1 MAMPPHAVTER
12 LLNEP
17 EGQWFDR
24 KSARTAPRDLA
35 ETLVAMANAEGGMI
49 AVGLHNGVCE
59 GVDSRHPVQNN
70 WRQAGLDFT
79 LPPVRYDV
87 TLLDCVNRQGA
98 NDHLFIVTVPP
109 GIQVHST
116 ARDEVF
122 LRVGDENR
130 RLSFE
135 QRMELRYDR
144 GDTTFEAT
152 PSRTYG
158 NAELDEKSVANY
170 ADTVGHSNP
179 QRLLEARDLINGN
192 SELSTAGILLF
203 GADPQRVYPQ
213 AYVRVLKYSGRERR
227 TGTEQNLVSDVR
239 CEGTL
244 PHQVDT
250 AQMAMREA
258 MPKRRALGPDGRFGW
273 LDIVPE
279 EVWLEALVNA
289 VIHRAYSNF
298 GDHIRLEVF
307 DDRVEVSNPGRFPGI
322 TSLED
327 LTAVRRFA
335 RNPRIARVMAD
346 LSYGQE
352 LGEGLRRMVAVME
365 SGGRQLPIVKQSAG
379 GVTVALLGEVVGPG
393 ELAALSPL
401 ARALFREISTVERVG
416 TGELMRLTN
425 RSRPIVLRSLRELES
440 RGMVRRVGNSP
451 SDPRA
456 YWTVQ
461 PSCEPAVTTVK
472 FLFSVF
478 TVALT
483 VAVPLTPKPL
493 RRNTNLARTQA
504 IATIK
509 FSFTVG
515 L

>member
-1 MAMPPHAVTER
+1 M
-12 LLNEP
+12 
-17 EGQWFDR
+17 
-24 KSARTAPRDLA
+24 
-35 ETLVAMANAEGGMI
+35 
-49 AVGLHNGVCE
+49 
-59 GVDSRHPVQNN
+59 
-70 WRQAGLDFT
+70 
-79 LPPVRYDV
+79 
-87 TLLDCVNRQGA
+87 
-98 NDHLFIVTVPP
+98 
-109 GIQVHST
+109 
-116 ARDEVF
+116 
-122 LRVGDENR
+122 GDENR
-130 RLSFE
+130 RLSFD

-158 NAELDEKSVANY
+158 NAELDEKGVANY

-192 SELSTAGILLF
+192 RELSTAGMLLF
-203 GADPQRVYPQ
+203 GADPQRAYPQ

-307 DDRVEVSNPGRFPGI
+307 DDRLEVSSPGRFPGI
-322 TSLED
+322 ASVDD
-327 LTAVRRFA
+327 LGDVRRFA

-365 SGGRQLPIVKQSAG
+365 SGGRQRPTVHQSSG
-379 GVTVALLGEVVGPG
+379 GVTVTLLGEIIGPG
-393 ELAALSPL
+393 ELTALSPL
-401 ARALFREISTVERVG
+401 ARVVLRQLSLAGRCSTG
-416 TGELMRLTN
+416 DLMRLTH
-425 RSRPIVLRSLRELES
+425 RSRPVALRALRELES
-440 RGMVRRVGNSP
+440 LGMVRWVGSSP
-451 SDPRA
+451 SDPHA
-456 YWTVQ
+456 YWTV
-461 PSCEPAVTTVK
+461 EP
-472 FLFSVF
+472 F
-478 TVALT
+478 
-483 VAVPLTPKPL
+483 
-493 RRNTNLARTQA
+493 
-504 IATIK
+504 
-509 FSFTVG
+509 G
-515 L
+515 

>member
-1 MAMPPHAVTER
+1 MLPPIENLLAMPPDALTER

-24 KSARTAPRDLA
+24 KSARIAPRDLA
-35 ETLVAMANAEGGMI
+35 KTLVAMANAEGGMI

-59 GVDSRHPVQNN
+59 GVNGRRQSQNG

-79 LPPVRYDV
+79 EPPVRYDV
-87 TLLDCVNRQGA
+87 TLLDCVNRKGA
-98 NDHLFIVTVPP
+98 NDHLFIITAPP
-109 GIQVHST
+109 SGQVHS
-116 ARDEVF
+116 AVSDEVF
-122 LRVGDENR
+122 LRVGDEDR

-152 PSRTYG
+152 PARTYG

-179 QRLLEARDLINGN
+179 QRLLEARDLIDADG
-192 SELSTAGILLF
+192 EPSTAGILLF
-203 GADPQRVYPQ
+203 GLNPQRTCPQ

-227 TGTEQNLVSDVR
+227 TGTEQNLATDVR

-244 PHQVDT
+244 SHQVDT
-250 AQMAMREA
+250 AQIALREA
-258 MPKRRALGPDGRFGW
+258 MPKRRALGPDGRFAW
-273 LDIVPE
+273 FDIVPE

-298 GDHIRLEVF
+298 GDHVRLEVF
-307 DDRVEVSNPGRFPGI
+307 DDRVEISSPGRFPGI
-322 TSLED
+322 TAAGD
-327 LTAVRRFA
+327 LTEVRRFA

-365 SGGRQLPIVKQSAG
+365 SGGRQRPTVRQSSG
-379 GVTVALLGEVVGPG
+379 GVTVTLLGEIIGSG

-401 ARALFREISTVERVG
+401 ARVVLRQISLAG
-416 TGELMRLTN
+416 QCSTGELMRLTN
-425 RSRPIVLRSLRELES
+425 RSRPVALRALRELES
-440 RGMVRRVGNSP
+440 RGMVRWVGNSP
-451 SDPRA
+451 SDPHA
-456 YWTVQ
+456 YWTV
-461 PSCEPAVTTVK
+461 EP
-472 FLFSVF
+472 F
-478 TVALT
+478 
-483 VAVPLTPKPL
+483 
-493 RRNTNLARTQA
+493 
-504 IATIK
+504 
-509 FSFTVG
+509 G
-515 L
+515 

>member
-1 MAMPPHAVTER
+1 MLPPIENLLALPPDALTEH

-24 KSARTAPRDLA
+24 KSARIAARDLA

-49 AVGLHNGVCE
+49 AVGLSRGLCE
-59 GVDSRHPVQNN
+59 GVDGQDKAQND

-79 LPPVRYDV
+79 LPPVRYEV

-98 NDHLFIVTVPP
+98 NDRLFIITVPP
-109 GIQVHST
+109 GVQVHST
-116 ARDEVF
+116 SRDEVF

-130 RLSFE
+130 RLSFD
-135 QRMELRYDR
+135 QRVELRYDR

-152 PSRTYG
+152 PARAYRNT
-158 NAELDEKSVANY
+158 ELDDNSVAEY
-170 ADTVGHSNP
+170 ADRVGHSSP
-179 QRLLEARDLINGN
+179 QRLLAARDLIRADG
-192 SELSTAGILLF
+192 EPSTAGMLLF
-203 GADPQRVYPQ
+203 GANPQRAYPQ
-213 AYVRVLKYSGRERR
+213 AYVRVLKYSGRERL

-239 CEGTL
+239 CEGAL
-244 PHQVDT
+244 PNQVDA
-250 AQMAMREA
+250 AQVALREA
-258 MPKRRALGPDGRFGW
+258 MPKRRALGPDGRFDW

-279 EVWLEALVNA
+279 AVWLEALVNA

-298 GDHIRLEVF
+298 GDHIRMEVF
-307 DDRVEVSNPGRFPGI
+307 DDRLEVSSPGRFPGI

-365 SGGRQLPIVKQSAG
+365 SGGRQRPIVRQSSG
-379 GVTVALLGEVVGPG
+379 GVVVTLLGEIVGPG

-401 ARALFREISTVERVG
+401 ARDVLRQLSLAGRCS
-416 TGELMRLTN
+416 TGELMRLSN
-425 RSRPIVLRSLRELES
+425 RSRPVALRALRELES
-440 RGMVRRVGNSP
+440 RGIARWVGNSP

-456 YWTVQ
+456 YWTV
-461 PSCEPAVTTVK
+461 EP
-472 FLFSVF
+472 F
-478 TVALT
+478 
-483 VAVPLTPKPL
+483 
-493 RRNTNLARTQA
+493 
-504 IATIK
+504 
-509 FSFTVG
+509 G
-515 L
+515 

>member
-1 MAMPPHAVTER
+1 MLPPIENLRALPPSTVTER

-24 KSARTAPRDLA
+24 KSARIAARDLA
-35 ETLVAMANAEGGMI
+35 ETVVAMANAEGGMI
-49 AVGLHNGVCE
+49 AIGLYRGLCE
-59 GVDSRHPVQNN
+59 GVDGQDKAQND

-87 TLLDCVNRQGA
+87 TLLDCINRQGA
-98 NDHLFIVTVPP
+98 NDHLFIITVPP
-109 GIQVHST
+109 GVQVHST
-116 ARDEVF
+116 GRDEVF

-152 PSRTYG
+152 PARTYG
-158 NAELDEKSVANY
+158 YAELDEKSVDDY
-170 ADTVGHSNP
+170 AGRVGHSSP
-179 QRLLEARDLINGN
+179 QRLLEARDLIDADG
-192 SELSTAGILLF
+192 EPSTAGILLF
-203 GADPQRVYPQ
+203 GVNPQRAYPQ

-227 TGTEQNLVSDVR
+227 TGTEQNLVSDIR

-244 PHQVDT
+244 PNQVDA
-250 AQMAMREA
+250 AQVALREA
-258 MPKRRALGPDGRFGW
+258 MPKHRALGPDGRFGW

-298 GDHIRLEVF
+298 GDHVRLEVF
-307 DDRVEVSNPGRFPGI
+307 DDRVEVSSPGRFPGI

-327 LTAVRRFA
+327 LAAVRRFA

-365 SGGRQLPIVKQSAG
+365 SGGRQRPTVQQLSG
-379 GVTVALLGEVVGPG
+379 GVTVTLLGEIIGPG

-401 ARALFREISTVERVG
+401 ARDVLRQLSLAGRCG
-416 TGELMRLTN
+416 TGEVMRQVN
-425 RSRPIVLRSLRELES
+425 RSRPVALRALRELES
-440 RGMVRRVGNSP
+440 RRMVRWVGNSTT
-451 SDPRA
+451 DPDA
-456 YWTVQ
+456 YWTV
-461 PSCEPAVTTVK
+461 EP
-472 FLFSVF
+472 F
-478 TVALT
+478 
-483 VAVPLTPKPL
+483 
-493 RRNTNLARTQA
+493 
-504 IATIK
+504 
-509 FSFTVG
+509 G
-515 L
+515 